1 MKQDKR
7 AQDQLLWT
15 GWSRKAFTN
24 EVAVEQKPEERSR
37 CVNFW
42 GSVPDRGKSK
52 CQGSKRAC
60 LENE

>member
-24 EVAVEQKPEERSR
+24 EVAVEQNLKKEAG
-37 CVNFW
+37 V
-42 GSVPDRGKSK
+42 
-52 CQGSKRAC
+52 
-60 LENE
+60 